1 MFNKEDKS
9 DENINEDIIEK
20 KASSNQNKTDKI
32 TSDNFKDWFW
42 IGCKDKT
49 SWEWMELLIAPL
61 IVAGTGASLALIFSL
76 IQSYHQ
82 SKLVALQKKNDDES
96 AALQKEYDTE
106 LAAQQKKNDTE
117 LAKDKYREETLKKYF
132 DDMTQLFN
140 DNKTLLSNKNPNDIN
155 WVIAQSRTL
164 ITLRQLD
171 GRRKGLLVSFLSEA
185 KLINQ
190 APELKT
196 IIKLEGADLNS
207 AQLQNIN
214 LRNINLNKANLIQAD
229 LEGANLG
236 GAQLK
241 NAKLTGIKLQNT
253 SLEHVDLTKAKVD
266 SANLQKANLTGANLT
281 GANLQKANLT
291 GANLQKTNISE
302 ANISTAQLYGVK
314 DLTNTQI
321 KSACYWEKAIYT
333 EAIAIQDSKT
343 GTKTKTWIVKDEEAN
358 KQKIDEIKK
367 DKVSDPQKPPNC
379 KN

>member
-76 IQSYHQ
+76 IQSDHQ
-82 SKLVALQKKNDDES
+82 SKL
-96 AALQKEYDTE
+96 AALQKE
-106 LAAQQKKNDTE
+106 NDTE
-117 LAKDKYREETLKKYF
+117 LAKEKYREETLKKYF

-266 SANLQKANLTGANLT
+266 SANLQKANLTEANLT

-302 ANISTAQLYGVK
+302 ANISAAQLYGVK

-343 GTKTKTWIVKDEEAN
+343 GTKTWIVKDEEAN